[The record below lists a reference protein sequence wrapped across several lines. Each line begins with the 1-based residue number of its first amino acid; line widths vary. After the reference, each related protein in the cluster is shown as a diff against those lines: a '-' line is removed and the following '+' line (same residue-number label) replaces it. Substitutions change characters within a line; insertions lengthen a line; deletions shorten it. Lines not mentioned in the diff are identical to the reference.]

1 MSTPAAPAGV
11 IRGTVRDAAGAPV
24 AGARVAFADGPVPL
38 PDIAAVTGGDGRF
51 ALTAPAEGTY
61 TLVCRGDG
69 GTATARVRVSGPGPA
84 GPAAAAR
91 PEDVR
96 ADLRLS

>member
-1 MSTPAAPAGV
+1 MSTSPAPAGV

-24 AGARVAFADGPVPL
+24 PGARVAFAGGPGPL
-38 PDIAAVTGGDGRF
+38 PDVAAVTDGEGRF
-51 ALTAPAEGTY
+51 ALTAPAAGTY

-69 GTATARVRVSGPGPA
+69 GTATARVRVSGPA
-84 GPAAAAR
+84 GTPSATL

-96 ADLRLS
+96 ADLRLG

>member
-1 MSTPAAPAGV
+1 MSTSPAPAGV

-38 PDIAAVTGGDGRF
+38 PDVAAVTDGEGRF
-51 ALTAPAEGTY
+51 ALTAPAAGTY
-61 TLVCRGDG
+61 TLACRADG
-69 GTATARVRVSGPGPA
+69 GTATTRVRVAA
-84 GPAAAAR
+84 GPAAAR

-96 ADLRLS
+96 ADLRLG

>member
-1 MSTPAAPAGV
+1 MNDPSAPAGV

-38 PDIAAVTGGDGRF
+38 PEVAAVTDGEGRF
-51 ALTAPAEGTY
+51 ALTAPAEGAY
-61 TLVCRGDG
+61 TLLCRADG
-69 GTATARVRVSGPGPA
+69 GTATARVHVT
-84 GPAAAAR
+84 AAPAAR

-96 ADLRLS
+96 ADLRLG

>member
-1 MSTPAAPAGV
+1 MSIPSAPAGV

-24 AGARVAFADGPVPL
+24 AGARVALTGGPVPV

-51 ALTAPAEGTY
+51 ALTAPAAGTY

-69 GTATARVRVSGPGPA
+69 GTATARVRVPA
-84 GPAAAAR
+84 AAAAR
-91 PEDVR
+91 PAEVR
-96 ADLRLS
+96 VELRPT

>member
-1 MSTPAAPAGV
+1 MSTPPAPAGV

-38 PDIAAVTGGDGRF
+38 PDVAAVTGGDGRF
-51 ALTAPAEGTY
+51 ALTAPAGGTY

-69 GTATARVRVSGPGPA
+69 GTATARVRVTTAP
-84 GPAAAAR
+84 AAR

-96 ADLRLS
+96 ADLRLG

>member
-1 MSTPAAPAGV
+1 MNAPSAPAGV

-38 PDIAAVTGGDGRF
+38 PDVAAVTDSEGRF

-61 TLVCRGDG
+61 TLLCRADG
-69 GTATARVRVSGPGPA
+69 GTATARVHVT
-84 GPAAAAR
+84 AAPAAR

-96 ADLRLS
+96 ADLRLG